1 MPQLWLT
8 YAELAGELD
17 CDIEQ
22 ARAVSVS
29 AGWKRK
35 HSSDGHTRVMM
46 PSHMMTSFFLKAAAR
61 ELTRSERRAE
71 VGQVLYT

>member
-17 CDIEQ
+17 CDFEQ

-46 PSHMMTSFFLKAAAR
+46 PPHMMKSFFFKAAAR
-61 ELTRSERRAE
+61 ELTRCERGGGM
-71 VGQVLYT
+71 GQVLYT